1 MEDLDETQS
10 CFGGGHL
17 LLSVWQHREI
27 SCILV
32 RHLRAGVLPVELL
45 WVLEKVLSWT
55 VVPGNH
61 WLAIGSQSWCLSF
74 LGLRGSSRVSNSYST
89 ESNNGTQ
96 GHSWVVG
103 TSGHEGTFS
112 EGVACTT
119 ESATSVHSPEHEVQ
133 TRSH

>member
-61 WLAIGSQSWCLSF
+61 WLALRSQSQCLSF
-74 LGLRGSSRVSNSYST
+74 LGLRGSSRVSNSIP
-89 ESNNGTQ
+89 
-96 GHSWVVG
+96 V
-103 TSGHEGTFS
+103 
-112 EGVACTT
+112 
-119 ESATSVHSPEHEVQ
+119 SPTMEPRAILGWWGPQDTKEP
-133 TRSH
+133 SLKG